1 MYAILAFVP
10 ILTTIISMTFLNFP
24 AKRSL
29 FIAWLVCSVIA
40 IIFWKTTVLT
50 ILATTLY
57 GFLSSLDV
65 LLIIFGAII
74 IMNTLKKSGGMYTIN
89 KTFTSI
95 SEDSRIQA
103 IVIGF
108 LFVSFLEGAAG
119 FGTPAALA
127 APLLVSLGMPPL
139 AAATITLFFDSV
151 SVPTGAVGTPIVM
164 SLSLL
169 EGIEN
174 IGSIVSWT
182 VFANAISSVFIP
194 FIGMLYLMKVFGKE
208 KSFKKAFEVLPF
220 SLFTGIVFGTSYVLV
235 YLLFSFEFAALIGS
249 LISLPIVIFAAKK
262 KILTP
267 KTVYKFSE
275 STQGRVIDTLENKN
289 ISSIRAWL
297 PYVIIAIILMVTR
310 IDALGIKDFLKQDL
324 FTITFKNILGY
335 SELTYRF
342 NWGYLPGT
350 IFIIVALITTLIH
363 KMDKHSI
370 IDSWKI
376 TFKQVSGATIA
387 LLFGV
392 AFVQVFRYSNINNSG
407 LPSMLMSMAGALSK
421 VGGVLYVFIAPF
433 IGALGSFIS
442 GSSTVSNVLFT
453 TLQYEVASAVNVLP
467 EAILALQIVGGGIG
481 TAICVNSAVAVSATL
496 GTIGEEGKLI
506 KLNIIP
512 VLVYLFLLIAIV
524 GIGILLFA

>member
-1 MYAILAFVP
+1 MYAILAFLP
-10 ILTTIISMTFLNFP
+10 ILATIICMTFLNFP

-29 FIAWLVCSVIA
+29 FIAWLLCSVLA
-40 IIFWKTTVLT
+40 IIFWKVKVLT
-50 ILATTLY
+50 ILATTIY

-74 IMNTLKKSGGMYTIN
+74 IMNTLKKSGGMYTIS

-95 SEDSRIQA
+95 SEDNRIQA

-127 APLLVSLGMPPL
+127 APLLVSLGMPSL
-139 AAATITLFFDSV
+139 AAASITLFFDSV
-151 SVPTGAVGTPIVM
+151 SVSTGAVGTPIVM

-174 IGSIVSWT
+174 IDGIVSWT
-182 VFANAISSVFIP
+182 VFANAIAAIFIP
-194 FIGMLYLMKVFGKE
+194 FIGMVFLMKVFGKQ
-208 KSFKKAFEVLPF
+208 KSFKKALEVLPF
-220 SLFTGIVFGTSYVLV
+220 SLLTGFVFAISYVLV
-235 YLLFSFEFAALIGS
+235 YLLFSYEFSSLIGS
-249 LISLPIVIFAAKK
+249 LVSLPIIIYCAKK
-262 KILTP
+262 NILTP
-267 KTVYKFSE
+267 KTIYKFNE
-275 STQGRVIDTLENKN
+275 ERANITLDTLENKN

-310 IDALGIKDFLKQDL
+310 IDALGIKNLLKQYM

-335 SELTYRF
+335 DKLTYRF

-350 IFIIVALITTLIH
+350 IFIIVSIITTFIH
-363 KMDKHSI
+363 KMDKESVKEA
-370 IDSWKI
+370 WKL
-376 TFKQVSGATIA
+376 TFKQVGGATVA

-392 AFVQVFRYSNINNSG
+392 AFVQVFRYSDINDSG
-407 LPSMLMSMAGALSK
+407 LPSMLMSMANALSK
-421 VGGVLYVFIAPF
+421 VGGVLYVFISPF

-453 TLQYEVASAVNVLP
+453 TLQYEVATAVNVLP
-467 EAILALQIVGGGIG
+467 NAIIALQIIGGGIG
-481 TAICVNSAVAVSATL
+481 TAICVNSAVAVCATL

-512 VLVYLFLLIAIV
+512 VIIFLVLVIVIV
-524 GIGILLFA
+524 GIGLFVFA